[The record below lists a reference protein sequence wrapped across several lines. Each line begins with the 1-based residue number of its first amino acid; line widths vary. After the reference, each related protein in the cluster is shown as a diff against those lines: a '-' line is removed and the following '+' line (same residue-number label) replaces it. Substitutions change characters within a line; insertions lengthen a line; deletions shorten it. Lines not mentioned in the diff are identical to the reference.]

1 MLKYFFFVFS
11 TILMGTN
18 TFAQITA
25 FSTHPLEQI
34 RDTAQAFIHHQIPSQ
49 TGIKTMV
56 SIGYI
61 DPRLRLQLCDQNLIP
76 SETNPNTRASQR
88 IVKIACP
95 GSKPWSI
102 FVPVKVS
109 QRAKVLVAK
118 KIIHRGTRIS
128 AEDLLFSEQNLARLT
143 RGYFLSTHDINTMLA
158 KRTITAKTIITPSHL
173 KLPFLIKKGQ
183 NVTIFAEVSGIEIKM
198 QGKAMMN
205 GAKGDLIKVKNSSS
219 EKVLQVIVKAAGKVE
234 VPL

>member
-1 MLKYFFFVFS
+1 MHKYFFLVFS
-11 TILMGTN
+11 MLFMGSN
-18 TFAQITA
+18 TLAQITA
-25 FSTHPLEQI
+25 INTHPLEQI
-34 RDTAQAFIHHQIPSQ
+34 RDTAQAFIHSQIPSQ
-49 TGIKTMV
+49 TGIKTTV
-56 SIGYI
+56 SVGYI
-61 DPRLRLQLCDQNLIP
+61 DPRLRLQLCDQSLIS
-76 SETNPNTRASQR
+76 SETNPHTRASQR
-88 IVKIACP
+88 VVKVSCP

-102 FVPVKVS
+102 FIPVKVS

-118 KIIHRGTRIS
+118 KVIYRGTRIS
-128 AEDLLFSEQNLARLT
+128 AEDLIFSEKNLERLT
-143 RGYFLSTHDINTMLA
+143 RGYFLSAQDINAMLA
-158 KRTITAKTIITPSHL
+158 KRTITAKTIITPGHL

-183 NVTIFAEVSGIEIKM
+183 KVTIIAEVSGIEIKM